1 MKVLSLFSG
10 AGGFDMGLEQAGM
23 EVVYQCEI
31 EKKCQLVLK
40 HHWPNVPV
48 HDDVSTLTGKMV
60 LDAVGSIDV
69 VAWGSPCQDLS
80 IAGGR
85 SGLEGNRSGLFYE
98 GIRII
103 KELREESNNAYPRWS
118 IWENVRGAF
127 SSNHGRDF
135 ATVIDQMGE
144 AGAVEIEWR
153 LLDAQYF
160 GVPQRRKRIFIVA
173 GFNPRADNADP
184 VFALTESVRRDS
196 STSAKEREE
205 IAGTLGKGSG
215 TRSGQEE
222 AAAGLMVAVSV
233 EQMTFIPPI
242 ASAVCAR
249 YRHGPD
255 SDCSDG
261 QVVVTPQIDSTIDQS
276 QTTFIPKI
284 AGTVCARYSKGPNQS
299 IADGQIVVVPQTY
312 PTLTAGLGHSYCQN
326 NQDVDGGYLL
336 VTPIGNT
343 TGSTNGFGVGKPG
356 DPSPTLTQS
365 DRHAVFVE
373 NEQDIAITPISF
385 DSNWSG
391 HYDVTD
397 SGLSPTIKSTQ
408 SPPAVAFDEYNF
420 STDDTHHSLRAGGK
434 QSTGVVEMAV
444 RRLTPRECERLMG
457 WPDDHT
463 LLGSDGKEI
472 TDGHRY
478 KMCGNGVVSSVAKWV
493 GEQVMRADEEAT
505 QPEMGLF

>member
-1 MKVLSLFSG
+1 
-10 AGGFDMGLEQAGM
+10 MGLEQAGM

-31 EKKCQLVLK
+31 EKKCQSVLK
-40 HHWPNVPV
+40 RHWPDVPL

-60 LDAVGSIDV
+60 LDAVGSVDV

-85 SGLEGNRSGLFYE
+85 SGLEGNKSGLFHE

-103 KELREESNNAYPRWS
+103 KELREESNNEYPRWS

-135 ATVIDQMGE
+135 ATVIDQMAE

-153 LLDAQYF
+153 LLDAQFF
-160 GVPQRRKRIFIVA
+160 GVPQRRKRVFVIA
-173 GFNPRADNADP
+173 GFHPRADNAKP
-184 VFALTESVRRDS
+184 VFALTESVRRNP
-196 STSAKEREE
+196 STSDQEREE
-205 IAGTLGKGSG
+205 IAGTLGGGSG
-215 TRSGQEE
+215 SRGWSSDTDR
-222 AAAGLMVAVSV
+222 
-233 EQMTFIPPI
+233 MTF
-242 ASAVCAR
+242 
-249 YRHGPD
+249 
-255 SDCSDG
+255 
-261 QVVVTPQIDSTIDQS
+261 
-276 QTTFIPKI
+276 
-284 AGTVCARYSKGPNQS
+284 
-299 IADGQIVVVPQTY
+299 VPTTY
-312 PTLTAGLGHSYCQN
+312 PTITTDFGDKLCQN
-326 NQDVDGGYLL
+326 NQAVDGGYLL
-336 VTPIGNT
+336 VTPFVKSRRAQ
-343 TGSTNGFGVGKPG
+343 STEDYETWVA
-356 DPSPTLTQS
+356 DAPSPTLNAFDNATET
-365 DRHAVFVE
+365 RATVIVPV
-373 NEQDIAITPISF
+373 AF

-391 HYDVTD
+391 RYDIGD

-408 SPPAVAFDEYNF
+408 PPPAVAFDEYNF
-420 STDDTHHSLRAGGK
+420 STDDTHHSLRAGTK

-493 GEQVMRADEEAT
+493 GEQVMRADDQT
-505 QPEMGLF
+505 

>member
-31 EKKCQLVLK
+31 EKKCRLVLK
-40 HHWPNVPV
+40 RHWPDVPL

-60 LDAVGSIDV
+60 LDAVGSVDV

-80 IAGGR
+80 VAGGR
-85 SGLEGNRSGLFYE
+85 SGLEGNKSGLFHE

-103 KELREESNNAYPRWS
+103 RELREESNNESPAWS

-153 LLDAQYF
+153 LLDAQFF

-173 GFNPRADNADP
+173 GFNPRADNADA
-184 VFALTESVRRDS
+184 VFALTESVRWDS

-205 IAGTLGKGSG
+205 IAGTLGSGSG

-233 EQMTFIPPI
+233 EQMTFIPP
-242 ASAVCAR
+242 
-249 YRHGPD
+249 
-255 SDCSDG
+255 
-261 QVVVTPQIDSTIDQS
+261 
-276 QTTFIPKI
+276 
-284 AGTVCARYSKGPNQS
+284 
-299 IADGQIVVVPQTY
+299 TY
-312 PTLTAGLGHSYCQN
+312 PTITTDFGDKLCQN
-326 NQDVDGGYLL
+326 NQAVDGGYLL
-336 VTPIGNT
+336 VTPIHDQATRWAGKNGEKTAGKGN
-343 TGSTNGFGVGKPG
+343 GLGIGEPG
-356 DPSPTLTQS
+356 DPIPTLTRG
-365 DRHAVFVE
+365 DRHAVFIE
-373 NEQDIAITPISF
+373 NEPFVKSRRAQSTEDYETWVADAPSPTLNAFDNATETRATVIVPIAF

-391 HYDVTD
+391 RYDVMD

-408 SPPAVAFDEYNF
+408 PPPAVA
-420 STDDTHHSLRAGGK
+420 
-434 QSTGVVEMAV
+434 EMAV

-463 LLGSDGKEI
+463 LLGSDDKEI

-478 KMCGNGVVSSVAKWV
+478 KMCGDGVVSSVAKWV
-493 GEQVMRADEEAT
+493 GEQVMRADDD
-505 QPEMGLF
+505 